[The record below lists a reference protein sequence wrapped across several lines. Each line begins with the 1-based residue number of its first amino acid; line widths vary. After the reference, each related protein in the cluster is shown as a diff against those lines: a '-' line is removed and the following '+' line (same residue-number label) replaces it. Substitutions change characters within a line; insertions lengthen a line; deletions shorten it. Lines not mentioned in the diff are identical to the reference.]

1 MPLARIPALKEGAVH
16 GDPALPA
23 AIYTLHA
30 NQAGCFVPYH
40 WHHEFELS
48 YVHAGNFVLE
58 TDFASVTMQEGDISF
73 LAPAHLHK
81 ALLPP
86 GGTCR
91 VTFIVFHAD
100 LLYDARRESRPLREL
115 ASGILLPQLH
125 FSAASPVG
133 TALKSDVEGLCRLL
147 RERPNFHEIG
157 TRAALLSFCHTLL
170 SEGAYTKAEKG
181 MDTGGKRL
189 GQERFKKLAA
199 YIEAHR
205 ADHLTLSALAEEAG
219 LSRQHL
225 CRFFKEMSGMSPIEY
240 INCLRI
246 DGASRD
252 LLETDLTI
260 TEIAGRSGFDN
271 LSYFN
276 RQFRRQKGCTPSAYR
291 SRQGYLK

>member
-30 NQAGCFVPYH
+30 NQAGCF
-40 WHHEFELS
+40 
-48 YVHAGNFVLE
+48 VHAGNFVLE

-199 YIEAHR
+199 YIEAH
-205 ADHLTLSALAEEAG
+205 HYG
-219 LSRQHL
+219 N
-225 CRFFKEMSGMSPIEY
+225 CRP
-240 INCLRI
+240 
-246 DGASRD
+246 
-252 LLETDLTI
+252 
-260 TEIAGRSGFDN
+260 
-271 LSYFN
+271 
-276 RQFRRQKGCTPSAYR
+276 FRF
-291 SRQGYLK
+291 